1 MLLVQVGGGV
11 ELLREELVDDGGH
24 DLRGVEVQVV
34 AARQLAVH
42 EVRVVLAEDLA
53 EPGVSAVSTTYYIFY
68 VALHICSK
76 LSIS

>member
-1 MLLVQVGGGV
+1 MFLVQVGGGV

-42 EVRVVLAEDLA
+42 EVTVVLAEDLA
-53 EPGVSAVSTTYYIFY
+53 EPGVSA
-68 VALHICSK
+68 SK
-76 LSIS
+76 SSIRRFVITGTGGYKTLC